1 MLLEI
6 SVLSPKETVFQGV
19 AKSIILPGE
28 QGAFEVLP
36 FHKRILSRLIAGNL
50 FIDGEKFPLRR
61 GVVKVDQNRV
71 TVIIE
76 QNET

>member
-71 TVIIE
+71 TVIME
-76 QNET
+76 ED